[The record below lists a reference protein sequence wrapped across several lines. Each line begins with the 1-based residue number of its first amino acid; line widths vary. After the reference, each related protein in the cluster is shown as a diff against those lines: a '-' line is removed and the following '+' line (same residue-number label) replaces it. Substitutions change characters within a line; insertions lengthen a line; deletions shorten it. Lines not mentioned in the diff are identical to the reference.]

1 MFQPDFYSTLSEG
14 GHARAGSF
22 VAKKRVDLFEMLLM
36 SCGRLSPTAR
46 PYEIVRACERD
57 RGQIP
62 QQAVEFEHNIQQGPE
77 VV

>member
-1 MFQPDFYSTLSEG
+1 M
-14 GHARAGSF
+14 RAGSF
-22 VAKKRVDLFEMLLM
+22 ASKKRVNLFEILLM

-62 QQAVEFEHNIQQGPE
+62 QQAVDFEHNIQQGPE

>member
-1 MFQPDFYSTLSEG
+1 M
-14 GHARAGSF
+14 RAGSF
-22 VAKKRVDLFEMLLM
+22 VVKKRVDLFEMLLM